1 MRKNRIAQNGVVH
14 LINSV
19 LSPYS
24 YSNRNLVQ
32 TINQVWISWAG
43 FFKNILYFIDINLF

>member
-14 LINSV
+14 LINTV

-24 YSNRNLVQ
+24 YLNRNLVQ
-32 TINQVWISWAG
+32 AINQVYVMDDG
-43 FFKNILYFIDINLF
+43 